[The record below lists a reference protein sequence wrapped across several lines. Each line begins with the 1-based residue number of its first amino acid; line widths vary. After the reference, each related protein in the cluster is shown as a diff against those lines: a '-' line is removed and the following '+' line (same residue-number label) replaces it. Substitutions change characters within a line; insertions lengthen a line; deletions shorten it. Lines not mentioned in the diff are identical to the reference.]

1 MTGPGVQDPTTVGP
15 YRLVQRLGEG
25 GMGVVHLAL
34 DPSGRAVALKLLRAH
49 VASDPEARL
58 RLNREVETLRRVRH
72 ARVAEVLDADVA
84 GQVPYLVT
92 RFVPGKTLDQHVRE
106 NGPLA
111 PDEVAELGR
120 GLAAA
125 LQAIHAAGVVHR
137 DIKPANVMIVDG
149 QPVLIDFGIAHLADG
164 SRITMT
170 GLVMGTPGYLSPEV
184 VDGQPVSWA
193 TDWWGWAATLAFA
206 ASGRSPFGSGPLEAV
221 LDRVRRGAADLDGVQ
236 PALRQ
241 VLQSALVADPRHRA
255 GPGHL
260 LAGLAAATTPSRTG
274 PAAARAA
281 AASDQTL
288 RQPAPGRTLR
298 QPTPSE
304 WQRPAAAPGKPPTA
318 LPPPPAPGYGAPAAG
333 HARIGTGTG
342 QAVAPYVNPY
352 GGPPP
357 PGGNGHRGETGRSGP
372 PTSPDLGRVP
382 AAWQPPSGG
391 PGPIRPTG
399 TLLGALLALTGVGA
413 VAPGGAVVI
422 AAVLMVVARTVDRS
436 ATSLWRRRQ
445 DAGRRSGD
453 VPYVVAAL
461 PWHLVQALVS
471 TVLSLV
477 LPALVGVSV
486 AFIASAGAQRQ
497 GTLAAG
503 TPNHPG
509 ALALAAAATLL
520 TAWWGPGGG
529 SLRRGG
535 RAMARTAIRT
545 PVGRA
550 VVWAFLALVVVSVL
564 VVIGR
569 NQPPTMMFGITPR

>member
-72 ARVAEVLDADVA
+72 AKVAEVLDADVA

-106 NGPLA
+106 NGPLP

-221 LDRVRRGAADLDGVQ
+221 LDRVRRGVADLDGVQ

-241 VLQSALVADPRHRA
+241 VLQSALIADPRHRA

-260 LAGLAAATTPSRTG
+260 LAGLAAATTPSRSG
-274 PAAARAA
+274 PVAARAA

-288 RQPAPGRTLR
+288 RQPGPARTLR
-298 QPTPSE
+298 QPSPSR
-304 WQRPAAAPGKPPTA
+304 WQRPAAVPGRTSPAA
-318 LPPPPAPGYGAPAAG
+318 LPPPPVPGYGGP
-333 HARIGTGTG
+333 
-342 QAVAPYVNPY
+342 VAPPGV
-352 GGPPP
+352 PPWGAP
-357 PGGNGHRGETGRSGP
+357 SPGAGQLVA
-372 PTSPDLGRVP
+372 PTSPDQGQAPGV
-382 AAWQPPSGG
+382 WQPPSGG

-399 TLLGALLALTGVGA
+399 TLLGVLVALTGVGA

-422 AAVLMVVARTVDRS
+422 AAVLMLVARTVDRS

-453 VPYVVAAL
+453 VPYAVAAL
-461 PWHLVQALVS
+461 PWHLVQALAG
-471 TVLSLV
+471 TVLALV

-497 GTLAAG
+497 GALAAG

-520 TAWWGPGGG
+520 TAWWGPGSG

-535 RAMARTAIRT
+535 RAMARTAIRST
-545 PVGRA
+545 VGRA
-550 VVWAFLALVVVSVL
+550 VVWVFLALVVVSVL

-569 NQPPTMMFGITPR
+569 NQPPTMMFGLTLR

>member
-1 MTGPGVQDPTTVGP
+1 
-15 YRLVQRLGEG
+15 LVQRLGEG

-72 ARVAEVLDADVA
+72 AKVAEVLDADVA

-106 NGPLA
+106 SGPLT

-206 ASGRSPFGSGPLEAV
+206 ASGRVPFGSGPLEVV
-221 LDRVRRGAADLDGVQ
+221 LDRVRRGAADLDGVE

-241 VLQSALVADPRHRA
+241 VLRSALVADPRHRA

-260 LAGLAAATTPSRTG
+260 LAGLAVATTPGWTGSNGTG
-274 PAAARAA
+274 PGAACAA

-288 RQPAPGRTLR
+288 RQRAPDRTLR
-298 QPTPSE
+298 QPSPRRWLRS
-304 WQRPAAAPGKPPTA
+304 AAAPDRTAPPS
-318 LPPPPAPGYGAPAAG
+318 LPPPPPNYGGPPHPVAGQGAAGQAGAPY
-333 HARIGTGTG
+333 R
-342 QAVAPYVNPY
+342 NPY

-357 PGGNGHRGETGRSGP
+357 GAGVQDGGAGGSVA
-372 PTSPDLGRVP
+372 PTSPDQGP
-382 AAWQPPSGG
+382 AAGGAWQPPSGG

-399 TLLGALLALTGVGA
+399 TLLGVLVALTGVGA
-413 VAPGGAVVI
+413 VAPGGALVI
-422 AAVLMVVARTVDRS
+422 AAVLMVVARAVDRS

-461 PWHLVQALVS
+461 PWHLVQALMS
-471 TVLSLV
+471 TLLALV

-486 AFIASAGAQRQ
+486 AFIASAGGQRQ
-497 GTLAAG
+497 GTLVAG

-545 PVGRA
+545 TVGRA
-550 VVWAFLALVVVSVL
+550 VVWVFLALVVVSAL

-569 NQPPTMMFGITPR
+569 NQPPTMMFGITQR